1 MNGKDD
7 GLWFAVM
14 ANEDDDWSIG
24 TEDIEE
30 AKQMLLEQGQGLIA
44 AINGM
49 ICMYKIY
56 YEDIAPKGSYNPEEV
71 EFEIYLLARS
81 IQKLALKLGRDVDL
95 STLHHSYNDRVSV
108 EVNLFVDRNNKI
120 TEDKYD
126 NKVRYEH
133 VKITYTD
140 DLDENI
146 YKGICERI
154 ENLEQE
160 IINSK

>member
-30 AKQMLLEQGQGLIA
+30 AKQMLLEQGRGLIA

-56 YEDIAPKGSYNPEEV
+56 YEDLAPTYNSDDV

-81 IQKLALKLGRDVDL
+81 IQKLALKLGRDVDI
-95 STLHHSYNDRVSV
+95 STLHHSYNDKVGV
-108 EVNLFVDRNNKI
+108 EVNVYVDRNNKI
-120 TEDKYD
+120 KEEEYD

-133 VKITYTD
+133 IKVTYRDNLET
-140 DLDENI
+140 NP
-146 YKGICERI
+146 YTGICEQVEDLEERI
-154 ENLEQE
+154 M
-160 IINSK
+160 NSK

>member
-14 ANEDDDWSIG
+14 ANENDDWSIG

-30 AKQMLLEQGQGLIA
+30 AKQMLLEQRQGLIA

-56 YEDIAPKGSYNPEEV
+56 YEDIAPKGSYNPDDV

-81 IQKLALKLGRDVDL
+81 IQKLALKLGRDVDI
-95 STLHHSYNDRVSV
+95 STLHHSYNDKVGV
-108 EVNLFVDRNNKI
+108 EVNVYVDRNNKI
-120 TEDKYD
+120 IEEEYD

-133 VKITYTD
+133 IKVTYRDNLET
-140 DLDENI
+140 NP
-146 YKGICERI
+146 YTGICKQVED
-154 ENLEQE
+154 LEDK
-160 IINSK
+160 IMNSK

>member
-30 AKQMLLEQGQGLIA
+30 AKQMLMEQGQGLIA
-44 AINGM
+44 AINDM

-56 YEDIAPKGSYNPEEV
+56 YEDIAPSYNPDDV

-81 IQKLALKLGRDVDL
+81 LQKLALKLGRDVDL
-95 STLHHSYNDRVSV
+95 STLHHSYNDKVSV

-126 NKVRYEH
+126 TKVRYEH
-133 VKITYTD
+133 VKIKCTD

-146 YKGICERI
+146 YAGICKQVEDLEDRI
-154 ENLEQE
+154 M
-160 IINSK
+160 ISK

>member
-1 MNGKDD
+1 MNGTDD

-14 ANEDDDWSIG
+14 ANENDDWSIG
-24 TEDIEE
+24 SEDIEE
-30 AKQMLLEQGQGLIA
+30 AKEMLLEQGRGLIA
-44 AINGM
+44 AINGS

-56 YEDIAPKGSYNPEEV
+56 YEDIAPKGSYNPEDV

-81 IQKLALKLGRDVDL
+81 IQKLALKLGRDIDF
-95 STLHHSYNDRVSV
+95 STLHHSYDDKVAV

-120 TEDKYD
+120 TEKEYD

-133 VKITYTD
+133 VKVNYTD
-140 DLDENI
+140 DLDKNI
-146 YKGICERI
+146 YAGICERV
-154 ENLEQE
+154 ENLEQG

>member
-1 MNGKDD
+1 MSGKDD

-56 YEDIAPKGSYNPEEV
+56 YEDIEV
-71 EFEIYLLARS
+71 QVY
-81 IQKLALKLGRDVDL
+81 D
-95 STLHHSYNDRVSV
+95 
-108 EVNLFVDRNNKI
+108 
-120 TEDKYD
+120 DK
-126 NKVRYEH
+126 
-133 VKITYTD
+133 T
-140 DLDENI
+140 
-146 YKGICERI
+146 
-154 ENLEQE
+154 
-160 IINSK
+160 